1 MTDHLRIALSLSAKE
16 FKWLSHLPYYIKSI
30 DLGTLLV
37 HAGFQAGVR
46 LSDQEPW
53 VMMTMRSFLPGGK
66 VSHRCYYKFPWAK
79 SWDGP
84 LTVLF
89 GHDAARGL
97 QQYENAIGLDT
108 GCVYGGRLTAVL
120 LPDKEVISV
129 PARRT
134 YVDYVKSRNHK
145 LYAISNSISLY

>member
-1 MTDHLRIALSLSAKE
+1 M
-16 FKWLSHLPYYIKSI
+16 
-30 DLGTLLV
+30 LL
-37 HAGFQAGVR
+37 QI
-46 LSDQEPW
+46 
-53 VMMTMRSFLPGGK
+53 
-66 VSHRCYYKFPWAK
+66 PWAK

-108 GCVYGGRLTAVL
+108 GCVYGGRLSAVL
-120 LPDKEVISV
+120 LPDKEVVSV
-129 PARRT
+129 PARKT

-145 LYAISNSISLY
+145 LYAMSQEVAQREMLLANNVNGTIGKLKFGVDEEGNPAEEFTETIEDVID